1 MSKSFLK
8 LEKENYLI
16 QTSFLAC
23 LDKYVSD
30 MCLFHSGILA
40 FSRDYCYYD
49 HSLYVKHAISI
60 LEDLLITFAD
70 GIASMYLE
78 FISVDSSF
86 FDEVDNIGLA
96 LCTLSTRALQRLRN
110 EVLFFFPFLPVDL
123 WLTRLMNPHSFS
135 NLLFYD
141 KFGNSKFYF
150 PYILLC

>member
-1 MSKSFLK
+1 MKFV
-8 LEKENYLI
+8 
-16 QTSFLAC
+16 TSPCLTCLCFLA
-23 LDKYVSD
+23 LTGPFWNFV
-30 MCLFHSGILA
+30 F

-49 HSLYVKHAISI
+49 YSLFVKHGISI

-110 EVLFFFPFLPVDL
+110 EVLFVFC
-123 WLTRLMNPHSFS
+123 
-135 NLLFYD
+135 LLFAC
-141 KFGNSKFYF
+141 G
-150 PYILLC
+150 